1 MTDQPQSLMP
11 EEPSQPPQPG
21 MPEEPAQQAPPPEE
35 PGYQPP
41 PPPPPPSYEM
51 PPPPPPPPM
60 AAAEEITDNDRLLSA
75 LAYIIPI
82 IVSVIILVSAENKQR
97 PFQRYHAVQALVAD
111 IVVWVVVVLLS
122 CALGAVSFFI
132 AGLCGILPWFLLLIL
147 LYWAWQAYQGKYF
160 TIPVITDFIRQQK
173 WV

>member
-1 MTDQPQSLMP
+1 VSDQPQPLMP
-11 EEPSQPPQPG
+11 EEPSQPPQPS
-21 MPEEPAQQAPPPEE
+21 MPEEPAQQAPPEE

-51 PPPPPPPPM
+51 PPPPPPPM
-60 AAAEEITDNDRLLSA
+60 AAAEEITDNDRLLAA
-75 LAYIIPI
+75 LAYIIPV